1 MMRFLIDTH
10 VLIWCL
16 NGDSALP
23 SKWVKI
29 LDIAENIPVV
39 SIVSLLEIS
48 IKMSL
53 KKLEITNTLEQIHTY
68 ITSNGF
74 EILSI
79 NLAHLNTLLTLPL
92 PHHHKD
98 PFDRL
103 LIAQAFTENLSIIS
117 ADRHFG
123 SYPVDVIW

>member
-23 SKWVKI
+23 SKQVKI

-39 SIVSLLEIS
+39 SMVSLWEIS

-68 ITSNGF
+68 ITSKDLKF
-74 EILSI
+74 YQ
-79 NLAHLNTLLTLPL
+79 LTWLIQI
-92 PHHHKD
+92 
-98 PFDRL
+98 PF
-103 LIAQAFTENLSIIS
+103 
-117 ADRHFG
+117 
-123 SYPVDVIW
+123 

>member
-23 SKWVKI
+23 SKQVKI

-39 SIVSLLEIS
+39 SMVSLWEIS

-68 ITSNGF
+68 ITSKDLKF
-74 EILSI
+74 YQ
-79 NLAHLNTLLTLPL
+79 LTW
-92 PHHHKD
+92 
-98 PFDRL
+98 
-103 LIAQAFTENLSIIS
+103 LI
-117 ADRHFG
+117 
-123 SYPVDVIW
+123 

>member
-39 SIVSLLEIS
+39 SIVSLWEIS

-68 ITSNGF
+68 ITSKDLKF
-74 EILSI
+74 YQ
-79 NLAHLNTLLTLPL
+79 LTW
-92 PHHHKD
+92 
-98 PFDRL
+98 
-103 LIAQAFTENLSIIS
+103 LI
-117 ADRHFG
+117 
-123 SYPVDVIW
+123 

>member
-39 SIVSLLEIS
+39 SIVSLWEIS

-79 NLAHLNTLLTLPL
+79 NLAHLNTLLTLP
-92 PHHHKD
+92 HHRKD